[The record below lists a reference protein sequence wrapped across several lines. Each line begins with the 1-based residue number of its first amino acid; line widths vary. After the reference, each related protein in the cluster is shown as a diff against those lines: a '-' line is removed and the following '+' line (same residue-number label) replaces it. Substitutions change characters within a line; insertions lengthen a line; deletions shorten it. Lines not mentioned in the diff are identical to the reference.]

1 MKALLAL
8 ILLVLCVGVGIGGYA
23 VYDSRQSNCVT
34 TVTRSGATPGYDI
47 EGNPVLLP
55 GGYKGKLTKTTTCG

>member
-23 VYDSRQSNCVT
+23 LYDSRKSECVT
-34 TVTRSGATPGYDI
+34 VTTRVGATPGFDKQ
-47 EGNPVLLP
+47 GNPVLLP
-55 GGYKGKLTKTTTCG
+55 GGYKGELHKTTSCS